1 MVQYFD
7 SNKYDIEAVPVGRMS
22 KSLRLQLTTP
32 LLKESR
38 VLFQEEGCEELV
50 EQLLGFGKEKHDD
63 LVDAFSLLV
72 MKVIDNNPSGSGILL
87 G

>member
-1 MVQYFD
+1 
-7 SNKYDIEAVPVGRMS
+7 MS

-32 LLKESR
+32 LLKEGR
-38 VLFQEEGCEELV
+38 VLFSDEGCEELI

-72 MKVIDNNPSGSGILL
+72 MKVVDTNPSGNGVLFA
-87 G
+87 